1 MMINSDAMASLTE
14 ANQNFSKIARQ
25 VDEKGKVVIL
35 KNNSPRYVVLDISR
49 YEQME
54 KAEFDQLD
62 IVANRI
68 LDENMEAMKVLA
80 K

>member
-14 ANQNFSKIARQ
+14 ANQNFSRIARQ

-54 KAEFDQLD
+54 RAEFEKLD
-62 IVANRI
+62 LVANRI
-68 LDENMEAMKVLA
+68 LDENMEAMKALA

>member
-14 ANQNFSKIARQ
+14 ANQNFSKIVRT

-35 KNNSPRYVVLDISR
+35 KNNNPRYVVLDIKR

-54 KAEFDQLD
+54 KAEFAQLD
-62 IVANRI
+62 HVADRI
-68 LDENMEAMKVLA
+68 LDENMEAMKELA

>member
-14 ANQNFSKIARQ
+14 ANQNFSRIARQ

-35 KNNSPRYVVLDISR
+35 KNNTPRYVVLDISR

-54 KAEFDQLD
+54 KAEFEKLD
-62 IVANRI
+62 LVANRI

>member
-14 ANQNFSKIARQ
+14 ANQNFSRIARQ

-54 KAEFDQLD
+54 KAEFEKLD
-62 IVANRI
+62 LVANRI
-68 LDENMEAMKVLA
+68 LDENMKAMKELA

>member
-1 MMINSDAMASLTE
+1 MIIDSEAMASLTE
-14 ANQNFSKIARQ
+14 ANQNFSRIARQ

-35 KNNSPRYVVLDISR
+35 KNNAPRYVVLDISR

-54 KAEFDQLD
+54 KAEFEKLD
-62 IVANRI
+62 LVANRI
-68 LDENMEAMKVLA
+68 LDENMEAMKELA

>member
-14 ANQNFSKIARQ
+14 ANQNFSRIARQ

-54 KAEFDQLD
+54 RAEFEKLD
-62 IVANRI
+62 LVANRI
-68 LDENMEAMKVLA
+68 LDENMESMKELA